1 LEPNCIGDFTSSEIW
16 CYDAKVK
23 RRTTVYL
30 DDEVLRAARVQAAR
44 EGKHDYEVFEAALRR
59 YLGFDVIDRVR
70 ARNAGVSEAEVL
82 AASQAALTEVRADRR
97 KSRRPKPA

>member
-1 LEPNCIGDFTSSEIW
+1 
-16 CYDAKVK
+16 VK

-30 DDEVLRAARVQAAR
+30 DDELLRAARVQAAR

-70 ARNAGVSEAEVL
+70 ARNAGVSETGVL
-82 AASQAALTEVRADRR
+82 AASQAALAEVRAERR
-97 KSRRPKPA
+97 KNRGSRPA

>member
-1 LEPNCIGDFTSSEIW
+1 M
-16 CYDAKVK
+16 K

-44 EGKHDYEVFEAALRR
+44 SGKHDYEVFEAALRR

-70 ARNAGVSEAEVL
+70 MRNAGVSEAKVL
-82 AASQAALTEVRADRR
+82 AESRAALAEVRAERR
-97 KSRRPKPA
+97 KRRGPTPA